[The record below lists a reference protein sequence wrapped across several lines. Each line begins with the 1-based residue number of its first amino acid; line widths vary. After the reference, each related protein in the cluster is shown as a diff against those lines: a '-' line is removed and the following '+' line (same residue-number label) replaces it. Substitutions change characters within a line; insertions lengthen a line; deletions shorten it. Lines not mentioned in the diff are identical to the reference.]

1 MRQSR
6 ACEAFRHPQ
15 EPAVTGSPQAR
26 ASSWCTSLQG
36 WESSAGARDTWLLP
50 KAKSLEPAARRTMFL
65 CSWWGASETKF
76 PLGEGEEGASNTFA
90 QHREMEKPQHTQ
102 TVSTSVPLPWDSWG
116 GHARELPAR
125 LWGWAGHGCQS
136 QVGRVAPPQAALA
149 GASFLRRRKL
159 AHRAGSSNGT
169 ASSGRG
175 RGQEFV
181 FNLLLVY
188 LSWEEGE

>member
-1 MRQSR
+1 MHVKHFDIPRSLL
-6 ACEAFRHPQ
+6 
-15 EPAVTGSPQAR
+15 
-26 ASSWCTSLQG
+26 LQG
-36 WESSAGARDTWLLP
+36 HLRPGRAPGVLHCRDGRAQLEHGTHGSSQKQNPSSQQPVAQCFCAPGGVQVKQNLPLEKVKKERATLLP
-50 KAKSLEPAARRTMFL
+50 SIA
-65 CSWWGASETKF
+65 
-76 PLGEGEEGASNTFA
+76 
-90 QHREMEKPQHTQ
+90 EMEKPQHTQ

-159 AHRAGSSNGT
+159 VHRAGSSNGT